1 MDELMKFE
9 FVNKEKLECL
19 ELDGKP
25 LFNPMSVGEC
35 LGISDSTLRV
45 YVSDMNDNQRVNI
58 RHLTKDEKFNLKL
71 KKGDI
76 GFWLTES
83 GLYQLIFKSRKPE
96 AQKFVSWITDDVL
109 PEIRKTGSFNNKN
122 NQLIQNFLNTTE
134 QLLGIRREELAILQD
149 ETPNKKLSNLMVDSS
164 RHGLGAMRDLY
175 KELFYVFECETGI
188 DVQGLASMQKLSR
201 REYLKQNQSLCK
213 TVYDF
218 AYQHFHREDRQ
229 IFLVQVDSN
238 QVSLMDFQ

>member
-1 MDELMKFE
+1 
-9 FVNKEKLECL
+9 
-19 ELDGKP
+19 
-25 LFNPMSVGEC
+25 
-35 LGISDSTLRV
+35 
-45 YVSDMNDNQRVNI
+45 
-58 RHLTKDEKFNLKL
+58 
-71 KKGDI
+71 
-76 GFWLTES
+76 
-83 GLYQLIFKSRKPE
+83 LYQLIFKSRKPE